1 MLYGASDI
9 INLTHHV
16 VMTKA
21 NEKLGSAPELLL
33 GLSGIGQ
40 NQAIDAATVLVKPI
54 DNLAIRACLR
64 INMQSPEQPPMA
76 AQQRRSGQCVKL
88 LPELCC

>member
-33 GLSGIGQ
+33 GLPSIGQ
-40 NQAIDAATVLVKPI
+40 DQAIDAAAVLVKPL
-54 DNLAIRACLR
+54 DNLAICACLG
-64 INMQSPEQPPMA
+64 INMQSPKQPPMA
-76 AQQRRSGQCVKL
+76 VRQRWRDQCVKF
-88 LPELCC
+88 LPELCR